1 MNTATKCEHV
11 LELLTDPHPSQI
23 EVDLH
28 LANCESCRE
37 IAEEIGPAIEW
48 LTSLEASTVGNT
60 GVMGDGDSRIRN
72 TMQSIRMAANEDAI
86 RRPQHVS
93 LARRDDRPG
102 TLQKTLVALA
112 AIATAIIVSLVLSP
126 GSGQAAKSPETY
138 LTGMGVPERCVT
150 LVCGDAGESS
160 KVHDC
165 CTECHVA
172 TGEDRIGEDK
182 TSVVIGSCLA
192 CHTR

>member
-28 LANCESCRE
+28 LANCKSCRE
-37 IAEEIGPAIEW
+37 IAQEIGPAMEW
-48 LTSLEASTVGNT
+48 LTSLEDSAAENVDA
-60 GVMGDGDSRIRN
+60 VMHDRESRIRT
-72 TMQSIRMAANEDAI
+72 TMRSIRRAANENLDRMPHATI
-86 RRPQHVS
+86 GQ
-93 LARRDDRPG
+93 RDDRPG
-102 TLQKTLVALA
+102 AWQKTLVALA
-112 AIATAIIVSLVLSP
+112 AIATAVILALVLSP

-138 LTGMGVPERCVT
+138 LTGMGVPDKCVT

-172 TGEDRIGEDK
+172 TSENRMGADK